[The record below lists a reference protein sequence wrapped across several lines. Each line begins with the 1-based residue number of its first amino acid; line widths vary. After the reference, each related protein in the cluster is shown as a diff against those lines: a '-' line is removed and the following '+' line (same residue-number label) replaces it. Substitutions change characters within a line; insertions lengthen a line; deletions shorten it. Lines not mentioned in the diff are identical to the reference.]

1 MGHYNPTYTNYIYF
15 LVQLKNKYV
24 MINVEITWKWYIEAM
39 PKLNCIES
47 VITMIPLNPA
57 GQLYAISQLLLNA
70 AAMFCWALSALNGE
84 YGLQLFNQW

>member
-24 MINVEITWKWYIEAM
+24 MVNADTTWKWYNEAM
-39 PKLNCIES
+39 RKLDNIES
-47 VITMIPLNPA
+47 VITMIPHPA